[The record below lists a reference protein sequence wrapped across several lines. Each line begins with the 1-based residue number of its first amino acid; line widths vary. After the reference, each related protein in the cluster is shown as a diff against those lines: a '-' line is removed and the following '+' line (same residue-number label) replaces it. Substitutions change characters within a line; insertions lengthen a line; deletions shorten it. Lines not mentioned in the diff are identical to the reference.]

1 MHRNALSFCGIIRV
15 ERVNKMKS
23 RIFIY
28 PPKFI
33 LILLLKEALTVVGC
47 FFHLRKVV
55 VYLSKKLTIKQKKFA
70 DEYIISGN
78 ATEAAIKAGYKES
91 SARSIGNEN
100 LTKPDI
106 KSYID
111 ERMKEL
117 DDKKIAE
124 QKEVLAFYTSVM
136 RGEVREPMA
145 ISNGMG
151 EDIKMVIPSA
161 ATRKSAADSLAKAHG
176 MFIQKL
182 EIEAETVVIKDDI
195 DE

>member
-1 MHRNALSFCGIIRV
+1 M
-15 ERVNKMKS
+15 
-23 RIFIY
+23 
-28 PPKFI
+28 
-33 LILLLKEALTVVGC
+33 
-47 FFHLRKVV
+47 
-55 VYLSKKLTIKQKKFA
+55 SKKLTIKQKKFA

-78 ATEAAIKAGYKES
+78 ATEAAIKAGYSKKTAS
-91 SARSIGNEN
+91 VIGNEN
-100 LTKPDI
+100 LRKPYI

>member
-1 MHRNALSFCGIIRV
+1 M
-15 ERVNKMKS
+15 
-23 RIFIY
+23 
-28 PPKFI
+28 
-33 LILLLKEALTVVGC
+33 
-47 FFHLRKVV
+47 
-55 VYLSKKLTIKQKKFA
+55 SKKLTIKQKKFA

-78 ATEAAIKAGYKES
+78 ASEAAIKAGYKES

>member
-1 MHRNALSFCGIIRV
+1 MS
-15 ERVNKMKS
+15 
-23 RIFIY
+23 
-28 PPKFI
+28 
-33 LILLLKEALTVVGC
+33 
-47 FFHLRKVV
+47 
-55 VYLSKKLTIKQKKFA
+55 KLTLKQKKFA

-78 ATEAAIKAGYKES
+78 ATKAAIKAGYSKK
-91 SARSIGNEN
+91 SAQQMGAEN
-100 LTKPDI
+100 LLKPVI

-111 ERMKEL
+111 ERIKKL
-117 DDKKIAE
+117 DEKKIAKQE
-124 QKEVLAFYTSVM
+124 EVLAFYTSVM